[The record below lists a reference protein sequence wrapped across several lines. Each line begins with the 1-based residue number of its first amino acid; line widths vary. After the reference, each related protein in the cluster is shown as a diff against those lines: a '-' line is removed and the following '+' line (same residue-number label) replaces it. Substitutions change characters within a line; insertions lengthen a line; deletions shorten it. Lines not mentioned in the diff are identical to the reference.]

1 MVEDK
6 VDDLGRRLFGETL
19 QDATIRIVGFMAAV
33 AFVLGTIA
41 WLAA

>member
-1 MVEDK
+1 MDEK

-19 QDATIRIVGFMAAV
+19 QDATVRILGFMAAV
-33 AFVLGTIA
+33 AFVLGTVA